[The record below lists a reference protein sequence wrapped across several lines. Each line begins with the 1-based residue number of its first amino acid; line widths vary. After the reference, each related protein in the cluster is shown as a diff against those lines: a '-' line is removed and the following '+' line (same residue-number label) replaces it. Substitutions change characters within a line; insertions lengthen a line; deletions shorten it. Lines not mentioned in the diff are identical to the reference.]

1 MKRCGAVRSGTSES
15 GKQTKW
21 RNFHFVD
28 VFPFI
33 FVHRNYLE
41 FSGLDRETDTGR
53 MDEWFTRRWDDWMV
67 D

>member
-1 MKRCGAVRSGTSES
+1 M
-15 GKQTKW
+15 
-21 RNFHFVD
+21 D

-53 MDEWFTRRWDDWMV
+53 MDEWFTRRWDDWLIEWQRMEV
-67 D
+67 CEKKLLPRFEME